1 MRMFG
6 HEPLFRDRRGAGRAL
21 AARLERYR
29 GSDALVV
36 GLTRGGVVV
45 AAEVARRLDAE
56 LDVVVVR
63 KLGSPIS
70 PELAIGAVTA
80 SGERFLNEE
89 LIRELDVSE
98 AYLRSVTA
106 IEQREARQRE
116 ARLRGNR
123 PPPRI
128 AGRSVIVVDDGLAT
142 GATMRAA
149 VRWVR
154 EHSPARL
161 VIAVPVG
168 SLEACKALRA
178 EADEVVCLHALASFR
193 AVGSYY
199 LRFEQTSDDEVRRLL
214 QEAGPPELAAPAKHR
229 H

>member
-1 MRMFG
+1 MRIFG
-6 HEPLFRDRRGAGRAL
+6 PEPLFRDRRDAGGAL

-29 GSDALVV
+29 GRDPLVL
-36 GLTRGGVVV
+36 GLPRGGVVV

-56 LDVVVVR
+56 LDVAVAR

-80 SGERFLNEE
+80 SGERFLNEQ

-98 AYLRSVTA
+98 AYLNDVTV
-106 IEQREARQRE
+106 ARQRE
-116 ARLRGNR
+116 ARRREAWLRGNR

-149 VRWVR
+149 VRSVR
-154 EHSPARL
+154 KQSPAISWSRCRW
-161 VIAVPVG
+161 ARG
-168 SLEACKALRA
+168 RRA
-178 EADEVVCLHALASFR
+178 KRCAPRRTRWCASTR
-193 AVGSYY
+193 
-199 LRFEQTSDDEVRRLL
+199 RRLS
-214 QEAGPPELAAPAKHR
+214 ARWGATT
-229 H
+229 

>member
-1 MRMFG
+1 MRIFG
-6 HEPLFRDRRGAGRAL
+6 PEPLFRDRRDAGGAL

-29 GSDALVV
+29 GRDPLVL
-36 GLTRGGVVV
+36 GLPRGGVVV

-56 LDVVVVR
+56 LDVAVSR

-80 SGERFLNEE
+80 SGERFLNEQ

-98 AYLRSVTA
+98 AYLNNVTVA
-106 IEQREARQRE
+106 EQREARRRE
-116 ARLRGNR
+116 AWLRGNR

-128 AGRSVIVVDDGLAT
+128 AARSVIVVDDGLAT
-142 GATMRAA
+142 GATMCTA
-149 VRWVR
+149 VRAVR
-154 EHSPARL
+154 KQSPARL
-161 VIAVPVG
+161 VVAVPVG
-168 SLEACKALRA
+168 AREACAALRA
-178 EADEVVCLHALASFR
+178 EADEVMCLYAPASFS

-214 QEAGPPELAAPAKHR
+214 QEFAPAASSPSAS
-229 H
+229 